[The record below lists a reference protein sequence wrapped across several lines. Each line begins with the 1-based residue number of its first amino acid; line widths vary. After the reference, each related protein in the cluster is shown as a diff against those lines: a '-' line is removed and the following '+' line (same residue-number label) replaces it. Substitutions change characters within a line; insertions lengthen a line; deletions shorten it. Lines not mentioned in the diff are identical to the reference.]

1 MGISG
6 LIVVG
11 DDDDVRA
18 AQALAVFV
26 PPFLFLL
33 WFDCTTRAASGRH
46 PDLAKVLNVFL
57 ALDNDDHVLA
67 GDGLEQFGQPV
78 EDLAN
83 IASLPNP
90 TAFAIG
96 LALWKR
102 LVGVAANLKQEF
114 AVLIDVVVDRDK
126 RVGAVMAIGFTT
138 WLITRLP
145 LRQAEL
151 CAHMIAAHA
160 PVVAGMTE
168 RDETVR
174 GCGGQSDSQRAV
186 ARRMARAR
194 RQHLLV
200 GYFTVKSTSNGG

>member
-1 MGISG
+1 M
-6 LIVVG
+6 VG
-11 DDDDVRA
+11 DDDDIRA

-126 RVGAVMAIGFTT
+126 RVGAVMAIGFAT
-138 WLITRLP
+138 WLVTGP
-145 LRQAEL
+145 PWWQAEPGTDVFNTYL
-151 CAHMIAAHA
+151 
-160 PVVAGMTE
+160 PVVT
-168 RDETVR
+168 RV
-174 GCGGQSDSQRAV
+174 AV
-186 ARRMARAR
+186 ANESGRRI
-194 RQHLLV
+194 
-200 GYFTVKSTSNGG
+200 G

>member
-1 MGISG
+1 MLCKFENPDARSNASRHAGGMFGMGISR
-6 LIVVG
+6 LIVVR
-11 DDDDVRA
+11 DDDDTRA
-18 AQALAVFV
+18 TQALAVFV

-57 ALDNDDHVLA
+57 ALNDDDHLLI

-138 WLITRLP
+138 WLVTRLP
-145 LRQAEL
+145 FWQAEPGTDVFNTYL
-151 CAHMIAAHA
+151 
-160 PVVAGMTE
+160 PVVT
-168 RDETVR
+168 RV
-174 GCGGQSDSQRAV
+174 AV
-186 ARRMARAR
+186 AN
-194 RQHLLV
+194 
-200 GYFTVKSTSNGG
+200 KSDRIG